1 MPVGALDPY
10 DDRNIFA
17 RILRGGVPCR
27 KVMEDA
33 FALAFHDIN
42 PQALAPFS
50 VRAIR
55 RMARTGISGGRQET
69 GVASAHRRAISAAPE
84 VPPASACARGCRTA
98 PPHLRMG
105 RRVSKPYLSSKSAR
119 APKSTNIPSSPHR
132 STKSL

>member
-69 GVASAHRRAISAAPE
+69 GVASAHRRAISVVLDGAPA

-98 PPHLRMG
+98 RPRASRA
-105 RRVSKPYLSSKSAR
+105 RRCGSVPGNDR
-119 APKSTNIPSSPHR
+119 A
-132 STKSL
+132 